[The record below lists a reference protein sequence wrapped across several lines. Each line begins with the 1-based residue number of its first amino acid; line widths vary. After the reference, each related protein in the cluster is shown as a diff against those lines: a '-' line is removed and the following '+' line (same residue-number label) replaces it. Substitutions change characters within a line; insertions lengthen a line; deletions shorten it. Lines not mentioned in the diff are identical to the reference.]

1 MLSQRSLKIPSLFRI
16 HFLLCCFVWVIS
28 IALSSSL
35 LIHACVSSV
44 LLTNPS
50 RVFFSSVITFVCC
63 FPVYFFVEVVSVVI
77 RSSPEIGE
85 HLYDHCFDLFIK
97 YMAYLYIGL
106 FVGICLVLWFGTYS
120 SVSSVL
126 GRMVSSLSRK
136 GIVLMGAVPCGLEAQ
151 FDLATRAMVWTVL
164 CPLA

>member
-1 MLSQRSLKIPSLFRI
+1 M
-16 HFLLCCFVWVIS
+16 
-28 IALSSSL
+28 
-35 LIHACVSSV
+35 
-44 LLTNPS
+44 
-50 RVFFSSVITFVCC
+50 
-63 FPVYFFVEVVSVVI
+63 
-77 RSSPEIGE
+77 
-85 HLYDHCFDLFIK
+85 
-97 YMAYLYIGL
+97 
-106 FVGICLVLWFGTYS
+106 GICLVLWFGTYS